1 MNVGVIG
8 YSGSLESDFL
18 MPIEE
23 ICLKTGRVIA
33 RNNHILFTGG
43 RDGVMELVSRG
54 ANEFNGTVVGIL
66 PENEPVGNQY
76 NNIRIQTGMD
86 YMMRSIV
93 LVQSV
98 DIVISIGGEIGTFFE
113 IVSAYAY
120 GKPVILFRGTGG
132 WTDRVADVLIEGK
145 YLDNRKTVEI
155 KQVFTIE
162 ELERQLQ
169 KEAKY
174 ND

>member
-1 MNVGVIG
+1 MNIGVIG

-18 MPIEE
+18 MPIKD
-23 ICLKTGRVIA
+23 ICLKTGEILA
-33 RNNHILFTGG
+33 RNNHTLFTGG
-43 RDGVMELVSRG
+43 RNGVMELVSKG
-54 ANEFNGTVVGIL
+54 ASDFSGTVVGVL
-66 PENEPVGNQY
+66 PESEPVGNPY
-76 NNIRIQTGMD
+76 NSVRIQTGMD

-93 LVQSV
+93 LIQSV
-98 DIVISIGGEIGTFFE
+98 DMVISIGGEIGTFFE
-113 IVSAYAY
+113 MVSAYAY

-162 ELERQLQ
+162 ELESYLQ
-169 KEAKY
+169 KEAKH